1 MYRTRD
7 DVANF
12 RAPAECQRSRIAAFY
27 GTQAA
32 VAIGMASD
40 TPEHRVAAVDGAAS
54 QSTKTKRVAED
65 HAVQLNRVGVWVDHR
80 SAFVI
85 SPGSDGAGEVAV
97 FESGAERQSRRASDW
112 ESGPYEPLQQQ
123 ADNVQQRKY
132 SAELSQYYDRVIEG
146 IGEVEELLIFGPGEA
161 PGELCSRLP
170 RHDFEG
176 VRVAVERADQ
186 MTQDQ
191 MTAHVRRAKL

>member
-1 MYRTRD
+1 M
-7 DVANF
+7 N
-12 RAPAECQRSRIAAFY
+12 S
-27 GTQAA
+27 
-32 VAIGMASD
+32 
-40 TPEHRVAAVDGAAS
+40 
-54 QSTKTKRVAED
+54 KRVVEGT
-65 HAVQLNRVGVWVDHR
+65 AVQLKRVGVWVDHR
-80 SAFVI
+80 TAFVI
-85 SPGSDGAGEVAV
+85 RPGSDEDGEEGGKIAV

-161 PGELCSRLP
+161 PGELRRQLP
-170 RHDFEG
+170 RREFEG
-176 VRVAVERADQ
+176 VRIAVERADQ

-191 MTAHVRRAKL
+191 MIAHVRRAKL